1 MVDLADISDVVDQL
15 EVQQYVDFL
24 DQLVRINTT
33 VPPGDC
39 YAEFI
44 GAVSP
49 RLERLG
55 FQLQVVEVP
64 DELIKTAFPPLK
76 GPRPNLVAIK
86 DFGLDKTIT
95 FYGHMDVVPAPDEE
109 NERWRTNPFRATL
122 KGKRIFGR
130 GVADMKG
137 SIAALV
143 IAFELLQKLRLKP
156 KYNLR
161 FVLCTDEEIGG
172 KPGVCY
178 LAEKGY
184 IQGTIYCM
192 DGIMWDKFVVGALG
206 GALVEITTIGTS
218 CHSGMNYLGTNAVD
232 AMVPILD
239 ELLILRKK
247 VEARRSKIP
256 GIARPETPTE
266 RVMSPMFNLSVIH
279 GGIKSNIVP
288 GTCQLVIDR
297 RMIPEEMIED
307 VRQEILDAVNRGK
320 ARSIAKEVKFEFHD
334 CFAPLI
340 TDPNTPS
347 AKRLQQVIRIVSKI
361 KAPTLQQLALPASTD
376 MGFLNEIL
384 KTKDILMRG
393 IGNASSNS
401 HGVNEVV
408 SISDIYT
415 FMKEVIL
422 FLSGDL
428 PTTG

>member
-1 MVDLADISDVVDQL
+1 MFDQEDVFSQVDAITPK
-15 EVQQYVDFL
+15 EIVDFI
-24 DQLVRINTT
+24 DQLVRVNTT

-39 YAEFI
+39 YGEFI
-44 GAVSP
+44 GVVSP
-49 RLERLG
+49 RLEKLG
-55 FQLQVVEVP
+55 FQLQVVVVP
-64 DELIKTAFPPLK
+64 DELIKTAFPPLT
-76 GPRPNLVAIK
+76 GPRPNLVAMK
-86 DFGLDKTIT
+86 DYGMDHTIT

-109 NERWRTNPFRATL
+109 NERWRTNPFQAIL

-137 SIAALV
+137 SIATLIIV
-143 IAFELLQKLRLKP
+143 LELLQKLKLKP

-161 FVLCTDEEIGG
+161 IVLCTDEEIGG

-178 LAEKGY
+178 LAENGFV
-184 IQGTIYCM
+184 QGTIYCM

-206 GALVEITTIGTS
+206 DALVEITTTGTS
-218 CHSGMNYLGTNAVD
+218 CHSGMNYLGINAID

-239 ELLILRKK
+239 ELLILRKQ

-266 RVMSPMFNLSVIH
+266 RVMSPMFNLSVIK

-297 RMIPEEMIED
+297 RMIPEEKVED

-320 ARSIAKEVKFEFHD
+320 ARSIAKEVKFDFHD

-347 AKRLQQVIRIVSKI
+347 AKRLQRVIRIVSKI
-361 KAPTLQQLALPASTD
+361 KAETLQQLALPASTD

-393 IGNASSNS
+393 IGNASSNA

-408 SISDIYT
+408 SLSDIYT
-415 FMKEVIL
+415 FMKEVLL
-422 FLSGDL
+422 FLCGDL
-428 PTTG
+428 